1 MTAAM
6 LGNPKRHLDWNRSLA
21 MGMAISINMAAL
33 GALAVMQPSWE
44 PAALVPEAPVLVA
57 EWLVPPPP
65 LPDVPLAPPRR
76 TVAATLPAP
85 SKPAPVI
92 SPSVVQEPVLMDSN
106 PFNQP
111 AYEFPETT
119 PATTAGIEASGGE
132 PASRDAGV
140 ALPNPSRPP
149 YPAIAVRNRM
159 EGTVLLEIMVDAT
172 GAATQVKVIRGSGHH
187 ELDRSAREHVL
198 REWSFQPALRDG
210 QPIAARVRIP
220 IEFSLATR

>member
-6 LGNPKRHLDWNRSLA
+6 LGNPTQHLDWNRSLA
-21 MGMAISINMAAL
+21 LGVAIAINVAAL

-44 PAALVPEAPVLVA
+44 PTALVPVEQVLVA
-57 EWLVPPPP
+57 DWIVPPPP
-65 LPDVPLAPPRR
+65 VPDVPLAPPRR

-85 SKPAPVI
+85 SKPAPMV
-92 SPSVVQEPVLMDSN
+92 SPSVVQEPVVIDSSLVN
-106 PFNQP
+106 ET
-111 AYEFPETT
+111 ASEFQETT
-119 PATTAGIEASGGE
+119 PATMAGTQTSGGE
-132 PASRDAGV
+132 SVSRDAGV

-172 GAATQVKVIRGSGHH
+172 GAVTLVKVIRGSGHH

-210 QPIAARVRIP
+210 RPVAARVRIP
-220 IEFSLATR
+220 IEFALDQR